1 MEKEKI
7 FEKNI
12 IQERIKLWAEKLI
25 DLSGKNDLISYREA
39 KTISI
44 TPSKE
49 IVDKLLEGSS
59 VKISEIID
67 LEDKDL
73 RKGAFGVVKK
83 AVENFEDYGIEVLRL
98 ISGFV
103 SWESDVN
110 KPYAP
115 LVTYSL
121 SIENPGQPLKN
132 IEISLTD
139 VVPEINTALVLH
151 LNKKCQAEIS
161 IEKLEEVQ
169 EEGEEVLVKRFLDMC
184 PKEISI
190 EVKDGFARNYLI
202 PQKKALRANKENK
215 VHFTKIKQDLIEKN
229 NKIVEEAKKS
239 LKIISGEEIIF
250 IRNASDNG
258 QLYGSVSPKDI
269 SNYFNQKKIDI
280 KPSNINLHSAIKKVG
295 IYNINIKLHAEVTC
309 DLKINVAT
317 SNENAKLQKS
327 EVNKVESSD
336 EKKEDKDKK
345 DEILLESKKSISE
358 KKEINKKESEKI
370 ESIKKASAKSET
382 KIKKEESDLE
392 KDIKKKDK

>member
-1 MEKEKI
+1 MEVILLDSFNKLGKI
-7 FEKNI
+7 G
-12 IQERIKLWAEKLI
+12 
-25 DLSGKNDLISYREA
+25 D
-39 KTISI
+39 
-44 TPSKE
+44 
-49 IVDKLLEGSS
+49 IVK
-59 VKISEIID
+59 
-67 LEDKDL
+67 
-73 RKGAFGVVKK
+73 
-83 AVENFEDYGIEVLRL
+83 
-98 ISGFV
+98 
-103 SWESDVN
+103 
-110 KPYAP
+110 
-115 LVTYSL
+115 
-121 SIENPGQPLKN
+121 
-132 IEISLTD
+132 
-139 VVPEINTALVLH
+139 
-151 LNKKCQAEIS
+151 
-161 IEKLEEVQ
+161 
-169 EEGEEVLVKRFLDMC
+169 
-184 PKEISI
+184 
-190 EVKDGFARNYLI
+190 VKDGFARNYLI

-229 NKIVEEAKKS
+229 KKIIEEAKKS

-269 SNYFNQKKIDI
+269 SNYFNQKQIDI

-327 EVNKVESSD
+327 EVNKVENPD
-336 EKKEDKDKK
+336 EKDKDKK